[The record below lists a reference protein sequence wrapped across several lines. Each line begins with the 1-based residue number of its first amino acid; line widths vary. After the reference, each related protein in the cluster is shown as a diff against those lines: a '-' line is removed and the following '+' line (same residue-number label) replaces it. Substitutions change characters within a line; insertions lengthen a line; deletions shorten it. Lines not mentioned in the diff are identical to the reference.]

1 MRIQDK
7 EEQIISI
14 RQERDSLND
23 LLEEL
28 EGMESEWCDSGASL
42 EDMKSIR
49 KKIGDIIYQRD
60 KCDDKLD
67 ELGEVRLIMTP
78 IQISYFSKIRLK
90 KRFIIFTNYE
100 TFFS

>member
-28 EGMESEWCDSGASL
+28 EGMESE
-42 EDMKSIR
+42 
-49 KKIGDIIYQRD
+49 
-60 KCDDKLD
+60 
-67 ELGEVRLIMTP
+67 
-78 IQISYFSKIRLK
+78 
-90 KRFIIFTNYE
+90 
-100 TFFS
+100 

>member
-7 EEQIISI
+7 EERIISI
-14 RQERDSLND
+14 RQKRDSLND

-28 EGMESEWCDSGASL
+28 EDMKSEWYDSDASP

-49 KKIGDIIYQRD
+49 KRIRKVIYQRD

-67 ELGEVRLIMTP
+67 
-78 IQISYFSKIRLK
+78 
-90 KRFIIFTNYE
+90 
-100 TFFS
+100 